1 MELCHEFSVKLS
13 QNFSGKMGS
22 RAGCHLGGCLG
33 GWMVVVVQLGGLAVG
48 CLGSFTLTTV

>member
-22 RAGCHLGGCLG
+22 QAGCHLGGCLG